1 MATWKIR
8 TMERNLS
15 DGGVFSVHWTV
26 FEEEVVDSE
35 EGGEAPQLTYNS
47 SRRYG
52 SCTFTPDPSAS
63 DFVAYDDLTEATV
76 LGWVHADIGADEKA
90 AIETALTAEVA
101 EQKTPT
107 KGTGMPW

>member
-1 MATWKIR
+1 
-8 TMERNLS
+8 MERNLS

>member
-1 MATWKIR
+1 MATWKIE
-8 TMERNLS
+8 TMNRNIS
-15 DGGVFSVHWTV
+15 DGGVTVAHWTAV
-26 FEEEVVDSE
+26 ESE
-35 EGGEAPQLTYNS
+35 TVGTGEDAITYS

-52 SCTFTPDPSAS
+52 SCSFTPDPSAA

-76 LGWVHADIGADEKA
+76 LGWVHADVDKD
-90 AIETALTAEVA
+90 AIEASLTAQIT

>member
-1 MATWKIR
+1 MATWNIK

-26 FEEEVVDSE
+26 FEEEVVDSDE
-35 EGGEAPQLTYNS
+35 EDEEAPQLTYS
-47 SRRYG
+47 ARKYG
-52 SCTFTPDPSAS
+52 TCTFTPDSSAA
-63 DFVAYDDLTEATV
+63 DFVNYDDLTEATV

-101 EQKTPT
+101 EQMTPT
-107 KGTGMPW
+107 KGKGMPW